1 MGAGA
6 TPASGNV
13 AAADTTVLDAELQ
26 AFLDWMTHERRL
38 SPNTVAGRR
47 RDLEGF
53 IHWCGDTRIGAL
65 SKIDLHAVRAYAA
78 RLRRLGRDA
87 RTIERHLSSLRAW
100 FRYAVEQRGMATNP
114 ALEVQA
120 PKPPQRLP
128 KTLARD
134 QLMPFLDGPWAD
146 TPADQRDRAMVELF
160 YSSGLRLAELIGLDL
175 PDLSSDLGEVRVT
188 GKGSRTRIL
197 PVGAQARAALQSW
210 LMLRSQWAS
219 AREPAV
225 FVGQRGARI
234 GRSTVAQRLHH
245 HALRLGLDAR
255 LHPHRLR
262 HSFATHLLEESA
274 DLRAVQEL
282 LGHANLATTQI
293 YTHVDFKRLAQVYD
307 QAHPRAKRTRKPTSG
322 PPN

>member
-13 AAADTTVLDAELQ
+13 AATDTTVLGAELQ

-53 IHWCGDTRIGAL
+53 IHWCGETRIGAL

-210 LMLRSQWAS
+210 LMLRTFLKQM
-219 AREPAV
+219 RCK
-225 FVGQRGARI
+225 R
-234 GRSTVAQRLHH
+234 VAQRLHH

-307 QAHPRAKRTRKPTSG
+307 QAHPRAKRTRKLEPG
-322 PPN
+322 PRN